1 MGLIEPELTHP
12 PDGLAQWI
20 AQQLRCAPHE
30 VSLQLVA
37 GDASPRRYYRVTQSG
52 GVMTFDMGEV
62 TSCIAMVS
70 PASENNEAFLH
81 VGSRL
86 SGAGVKTPSVWAQS
100 LQQGWFLLEDFG
112 DQQLL
117 SLLSLATAPRFYT
130 SAFAALLRQISIPC
144 ENAGIPQY
152 DAPRLRTELD
162 VFPEWFVAGLLRVE
176 IDGAIRQRFAALSEC
191 LIGSLVEQ
199 PSVWVHRDFHS
210 RNLMVLGEDE
220 LGVIDFQDAVIGP
233 ITYDPVS
240 LLKDC
245 YIRWPRRHQLQWLDA
260 YVEQIELF
268 AKEPPSHAG
277 VIAGQ
282 LADVSAE
289 QFYQWFDLTGLQRH
303 LRVLGVFARLH
314 LRDQKS
320 GYLED
325 LPLVIEYVREAL
337 LLTSDFHDSVTDF
350 RGWFE
355 SDLMPVIRKQPWHRT
370 IDPEGWIR

>member
-1 MGLIEPELTHP
+1 MGLIEPEITHQ

-20 AQQLRCAPHE
+20 AQQLRCAPDE
-30 VSLQLVA
+30 FSLQLVA
-37 GDASPRRYYRVTQSG
+37 GDASPRRYYRVTARHG
-52 GVMTFDMGEV
+52 AMTLDTREI

-86 SGAGVKTPSVWAQS
+86 SEAGVKTPSVWAQS
-100 LQQGWFLLEDFG
+100 TRQGWFLLEDFG

-117 SLLSLATAPRFYT
+117 SLLSSASAPQFYK

-144 ENAGIPQY
+144 EKAGIPRY

-162 VFPEWFVAGLLRVE
+162 VFPEWFLARLLRVE
-176 IDGAIRQRFAALSEC
+176 IDESVRQRFAALSEC
-191 LIGSLVEQ
+191 LIGAVLEQ

-210 RNLMVLGEDE
+210 RNLMVLEEGE

-245 YIRWPRRHQLQWLDA
+245 YIRWPRNQQLQWLDA
-260 YVEQIELF
+260 YFEQIKLF
-268 AKEPPSHAG
+268 AEEPPSHAG
-277 VIAGQ
+277 GIANQ
-282 LADVSAE
+282 LADVSTE
-289 QFYQWFDLTGLQRH
+289 QCHQWFDLTGLQRH

-314 LRDQKS
+314 IRDQKS

-337 LLTSDFHDSVTDF
+337 LLTSGFHDSVADF

-355 SDLMPVIRKQPWHRT
+355 SELMPVIRRQPWYRP
-370 IDPEGWIR
+370 IDPEGWIK